1 MANDLN
7 KVILVGRLVRD
18 IECKQVNET
27 NLGKFT
33 LAVGSSYIF
42 NGVKK
47 DETSFIDCETWG
59 KLTEI
64 VQKYAGKG
72 KQVAIE
78 GKLKQDTWDGQDGK
92 KQSKIKIKVDSLQL
106 LGGGKSDTGDNS
118 QSSTPDPDDIF

>member
-18 IECKQVNET
+18 IECKQVGET

-33 LAVGSSYIF
+33 LAVGSSYTS

-47 DETSFIDCETWG
+47 EETSFIDCETWG

-64 VQKYAGKG
+64 VQKYEGKG

-78 GKLKQDTWDGQDGK
+78 GKLKQDTWEGQDGK

-106 LGGGKSDTGDNS
+106 LGGGKSDNGDNS

>member
-7 KVILVGRLVRD
+7 HVTLIGRLVRD
-18 IECKQVNET
+18 IECKQVGET

-33 LAVGSSYIF
+33 LAVGSSYTS

-47 DETSFIDCETWG
+47 EETSFIDCETWG
-59 KLTEI
+59 KFTEI

-92 KQSKIKIKVDSLQL
+92 RMSKIKIKIDSLQL
-106 LGGGKSDTGDNS
+106 LGGGKSDNGDNS
-118 QSSTPDPDDIF
+118 QSNTPDLDDIF

>member
-18 IECKQVNET
+18 IECKQVGEN

-33 LAVGSSYIF
+33 LAVGSSYTS

-47 DETSFIDCETWG
+47 EETSFIDCETWG

-106 LGGGKSDTGDNS
+106 LGGGKSDTGNNL
-118 QSSTPDPDDIF
+118 QPSTPDPDDIF

>member
-7 KVILVGRLVRD
+7 HVTLIGRLVRD
-18 IECKQVNET
+18 IECKQVGET

-33 LAVGSSYIF
+33 LAVGSSYAS

-59 KLTEI
+59 KFTEI

-78 GKLKQDTWDGQDGK
+78 GKLKQDTWEGQDGK
-92 KQSKIKIKVDSLQL
+92 KMSKIKIKIDSLQL
-106 LGGGKSDTGDNS
+106 LGGGKSDNGDNS
-118 QSSTPDPDDIF
+118 QSNTPDPDDIF